1 MSNVRHMAIRVSKVS
16 WVLLGLALACYLLAA
31 LEVAIG
37 FFFVAV
43 LFELYVYFS
52 LLVDSQNK
60 SKEKKRDDKDDLGR
74 NA

>member
-1 MSNVRHMAIRVSKVS
+1 MAIRVSKVS